1 MNNIVII
8 GAGQAAAWAA
18 HTLRQQGFT
27 GRLSI
32 VSNEERVFY
41 ERPPL
46 SKQVLAGDM
55 AAEALQIFNDEA
67 IAAMNID
74 WHKPATAEHIDR
86 ISHQVVLSDGT
97 VLPYEKLLIATGSR
111 ARLPVPH
118 WGDIK
123 GVYTMRNVDDC
134 HQLRD
139 QFDQIEELVL
149 IGGGWIGLEI
159 AATARKRGVKVTVLE
174 LGNRLCARSVSPE
187 VSELIFTHHQN
198 AGVEV
203 VVACGQVELL
213 QAADGKVLIQ
223 RDGQDWKTVDAVV
236 VGAGAHI
243 CKELAVEAGL
253 DTKDGIVV
261 DSFGQSSDSDIYAAG
276 DVAIHPELGF
286 CIQSWANAQNQAV
299 VAAKAMLGETEP
311 YADIPWLWSDQYDLN
326 IQILGTPVGHDVCA
340 LVERKT
346 NDKQHS
352 FLYLNE
358 QNQLHY
364 LVAVNDAKLVKMAK
378 RWMKAGTVLTASDL
392 ANPEFN
398 FMSIKAS

>member
-55 AAEALQIFNDEA
+55 AAAALQIFNDEA

-74 WHKPATAEHIDR
+74 WHKPVSAERIDR
-86 ISHQVVLSDGT
+86 NHHLVILDDGT
-97 VLPYEKLLIATGSR
+97 TLPYDKLLIATGSR
-111 ARLPVPH
+111 ARLPHPH
-118 WGDIK
+118 WGEIN

-139 QFDQIEELVL
+139 QLEHIEELVL

-159 AATARKRGVKVTVLE
+159 AATARKSGVKVTVLE
-174 LGNRLCARSVSPE
+174 LGSRLCARSVSAE
-187 VSELIFTHHQN
+187 VSELIFRHHQN
-198 AGVEV
+198 AGVDV

-213 QAADGKVLIQ
+213 QAANGQVLIQ

-243 CKELAVEAGL
+243 CKELAVDAGL
-253 DTKDGIVV
+253 DTQDGIVV
-261 DSFGQSSDSDIYAAG
+261 DAFGQSSDPDIYAAG

-286 CIQSWANAQNQAV
+286 CIQSWANAQNQAI

-326 IQILGTPVGHDVCA
+326 IQILGTPIGHEKCA
-340 LVERKT
+340 LVERQT
-346 NDKQHS
+346 GDKQHS

-378 RWMKAGTVLTASDL
+378 RWMKAGTSLQASDL
-392 ANPEFN
+392 ANPDFN
-398 FMSIKAS
+398 VLSIKAN

>member
-1 MNNIVII
+1 
-8 GAGQAAAWAA
+8 
-18 HTLRQQGFT
+18 
-27 GRLSI
+27 
-32 VSNEERVFY
+32 
-41 ERPPL
+41 
-46 SKQVLAGDM
+46 
-55 AAEALQIFNDEA
+55 
-67 IAAMNID
+67 
-74 WHKPATAEHIDR
+74 
-86 ISHQVVLSDGT
+86 
-97 VLPYEKLLIATGSR
+97 
-111 ARLPVPH
+111 
-118 WGDIK
+118 
-123 GVYTMRNVDDC
+123 MRNVDDC

-139 QFDQIEELVL
+139 QFGQIEELVL

-198 AGVEV
+198 AGVDV

-299 VAAKAMLGETEP
+299 V
-311 YADIPWLWSDQYDLN
+311 
-326 IQILGTPVGHDVCA
+326 
-340 LVERKT
+340 
-346 NDKQHS
+346 
-352 FLYLNE
+352 
-358 QNQLHY
+358 
-364 LVAVNDAKLVKMAK
+364 
-378 RWMKAGTVLTASDL
+378 
-392 ANPEFN
+392 
-398 FMSIKAS
+398 